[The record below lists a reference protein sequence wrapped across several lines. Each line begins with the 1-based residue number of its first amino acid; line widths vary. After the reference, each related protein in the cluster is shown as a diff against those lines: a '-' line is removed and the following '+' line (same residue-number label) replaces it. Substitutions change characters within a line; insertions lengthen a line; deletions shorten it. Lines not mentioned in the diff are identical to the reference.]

1 MAPLTSKVK
10 LNLDTSPQLSIHAGN
25 NCYSY
30 SSPAIT
36 CNHMFHYW
44 YNIEQTVCI
53 GMTHT

>member
-1 MAPLTSKVK
+1 MAPLKSKVK
-10 LNLDTSPQLSIHAGN
+10 LNRDTSPQLSIHAGN